1 MDGLLK
7 KRPLAA
13 PATLILLTAVVYAGT
28 LTNGFVYDDDAQI
41 LENPFIQNPRLWPR
55 IFTGSAWSFCGLH
68 THFYRPLQFL
78 CYWVMYRLAGPN
90 PAAFHLFQLLLY
102 AATVVLVYLLGRRL
116 FRDSLT
122 AYLGALLW
130 ALHPLHVEP
139 VAWIS
144 ALPDVGFGFFYLL
157 ALLLFLRAEKAASG
171 RLREHVCAALAFLV
185 ALLFKEMA
193 LSLPLLIL
201 AYWFFLPTQESR
213 LSRTVHFIP
222 YLSAVGAYAA
232 IRVSALGYL
241 IASRPGQS
249 TPHLAGAALG
259 LLGEHSRLF
268 FWPAHLSAY
277 RTFEFESALRS
288 PWPWLTLVV
297 VLGML
302 LIRKREPLLSFLIVW
317 WPLALLPCLDIRQ
330 LSIPFIA
337 DRFSYL
343 PSVGLCL
350 GISFLL
356 CARLPEWV
364 PRARLASLTVA
375 GLVVVMI
382 LWAFQTVRAI
392 PHWRD
397 NEALAAH
404 SLNQSPN
411 AAVLH
416 IIQAETLQF
425 RHGDLDGAAREFETA
440 LRLNSASLQPLASVT
455 YSSYLGLGLIAQQR
469 GRREEALSYYQRA
482 VQLLPYRAP
491 AYEFL
496 GAFYFPG
503 GDYAKAAEYFAQA
516 VRANPYSLTARFYL
530 GTCQLKLGKYR
541 QAAEQF
547 RAARAVDPTYRQA
560 YEAEARAL
568 EAMGDSAGAAGVRG
582 LMPDE

>member
-1 MDGLLK
+1 
-7 KRPLAA
+7 
-13 PATLILLTAVVYAGT
+13 
-28 LTNGFVYDDDAQI
+28 
-41 LENPFIQNPRLWPR
+41 
-55 IFTGSAWSFCGLH
+55 
-68 THFYRPLQFL
+68 
-78 CYWVMYRLAGPN
+78 
-90 PAAFHLFQLLLY
+90 
-102 AATVVLVYLLGRRL
+102 
-116 FRDSLT
+116 
-122 AYLGALLW
+122 
-130 ALHPLHVEP
+130 
-139 VAWIS
+139 
-144 ALPDVGFGFFYLL
+144 
-157 ALLLFLRAEKAASG
+157 
-171 RLREHVCAALAFLV
+171 
-185 ALLFKEMA
+185 
-193 LSLPLLIL
+193 
-201 AYWFFLPTQESR
+201 
-213 LSRTVHFIP
+213 
-222 YLSAVGAYAA
+222 
-232 IRVSALGYL
+232 
-241 IASRPGQS
+241 
-249 TPHLAGAALG
+249 
-259 LLGEHSRLF
+259 
-268 FWPAHLSAY
+268 
-277 RTFEFESALRS
+277 
-288 PWPWLTLVV
+288 
-297 VLGML
+297 
-302 LIRKREPLLSFLIVW
+302 
-317 WPLALLPCLDIRQ
+317 
-330 LSIPFIA
+330 
-337 DRFSYL
+337 
-343 PSVGLCL
+343 
-350 GISFLL
+350 
-356 CARLPEWV
+356 
-364 PRARLASLTVA
+364 
-375 GLVVVMI
+375 MI